1 MQTRNNLA
9 RLGGLI
15 ALFSLLFLPLASCG
29 DSQFTGTDL
38 LFTIEDNLIHKGILL
53 IALVAAGLAVVVAKS
68 HVQLGAGI
76 AGILAIGLE
85 YFSAAQDDA
94 GTIQLLQG
102 SYLALVGFVLVLAA
116 GWMGRKEKT

>member
-9 RLGGLI
+9 RLGGIVAVL
-15 ALFSLLFLPLASCG
+15 SLLFLPVASCG
-29 DSQFTGTDL
+29 DNVVTGTEL
-38 LFTIEDNLIHKGILL
+38 LFEVEDNVIHKGILL
-53 IALVAAGLAVVVAKS
+53 IALVAAALAVVVAKS